1 MTKEELEKEYYA
13 SRPTDPYSEDDNS
26 NSWSNIAHY
35 AEENLDK
42 AFTII
47 AELEKENAEMKET
60 IETLNHL
67 NKEQSEAILDL
78 RVQVKE
84 LESSSKHWNEIYF
97 GGK

>member
-1 MTKEELEKEYYA
+1 
-13 SRPTDPYSEDDNS
+13 
-26 NSWSNIAHY
+26 
-35 AEENLDK
+35 
-42 AFTII
+42 
-47 AELEKENAEMKET
+47 MKET